1 MTRESV
7 FAIAFVLTAG
17 TVAAQTVA
25 PVQSFRDLQPLV
37 TSGQE
42 VIVWQDDGRKGKG
55 LVVSVSGD
63 KLELRRPPRFI
74 GRDRHDVYVETAVTR
89 IVARDSTLN
98 GRLIGLGLG
107 LLASVVA
114 YRTADPN
121 DDDLPELPYVVF
133 SPLVGLVTGG
143 VVDAA
148 INRTLFVSPTAKRI
162 TLRPVVGGK
171 GGRVVGAMAT
181 VRF

>member
-7 FAIAFVLTAG
+7 FAIAFVLTAS
-17 TVAAQTVA
+17 TVAAQTAA

-42 VIVWQDDGRKGKG
+42 VTVWLNNGRKARGI
-55 LVVSVSGD
+55 VVSLIGD
-63 KLELRRPPRFI
+63 KLELRRRPPFW
-74 GRDRHDVYVETAVTR
+74 GRDRHDVYAESAATR
-89 IVARDSTLN
+89 IDDRDSTLN
-98 GRLIGLGLG
+98 GRLIGVGLG
-107 LLASVVA
+107 LLVSVVA

-133 SPLVGLVTGG
+133 SPVVGLFIGG
-143 VVDAA
+143 AIDAA
-148 INRTLFVSPTAKRI
+148 INRTLFVSPAAKRV

-171 GGRVVGAMAT
+171 GDRVVGAMAT
-181 VRF
+181 IRF